1 MSLPVALRRVTT
13 PSKGVAWMA
22 AVRKPRSVGNPPLTD
37 HFGRVHRSLRVSVTD
52 RCNLRCR
59 YCMPADGMAW
69 LRRDEVASDDELVR
83 LTSVL
88 VALGIRDVR
97 VTGGEPLVRAGVADI
112 ISRLRGLPGMQ
123 EISMTTNGVL
133 LAEHIDALV
142 DAGLDRLN
150 VSVDSL
156 DPGRFA
162 QITRRNDLAR
172 VLEGLAACERHD
184 ALRPIKV
191 NAVTLRGLSEPD
203 VLPLARLARDR
214 PYVVR
219 FIEAMPID
227 AGRTWSSEQVIPGE
241 ELRRMIGAKWPL
253 REFPRTRPSAPGR
266 RWRFVDGC
274 GELEFVSSVSEPF
287 CASCDRLRLTADG
300 RLRSCLFATDETD
313 LLTPLRAGA
322 SDAELIGLI
331 ADNVAAKGVGHG
343 IGTPGW
349 SYEGRPMSMI
359 GG

>member
-1 MSLPVALRRVTT
+1 
-13 PSKGVAWMA
+13 
-22 AVRKPRSVGNPPLTD
+22 
-37 HFGRVHRSLRVSVTD
+37 
-52 RCNLRCR
+52 
-59 YCMPADGMAW
+59 MPAEGMTW
-69 LRRDEVASDDELVR
+69 LRRDELATDEELVR
-83 LTSVL
+83 LTGVL
-88 VALGIRDVR
+88 VGLGISDIR
-97 VTGGEPLVRAGVADI
+97 VTGGEPLVRAGITEILA
-112 ISRLRGLPGMQ
+112 RLRALPGIA

-142 DAGLDRLN
+142 EAGLDRLN

-162 QITRRNDLAR
+162 QITRRNDLTR
-172 VLEGLAACERHD
+172 VLEGLAACERHV

-191 NAVTLRGLSEPD
+191 NAVVLRGLSEPD

-219 FIEAMPID
+219 FIESMPID
-227 AGRTWSSEQVIPGE
+227 AGRTWSSEQVISGE
-241 ELRRMIGAKWPL
+241 ELRQMIGATWPL
-253 REFPRTRPSAPGR
+253 REVPRARPSAPGR
-266 RWRFVDGC
+266 RWHFADGR

-300 RLRSCLFATDETD
+300 RLRACLFATSETD

-322 SDAELIGLI
+322 TDAQLTALI
-331 ADNVAAKGVGHG
+331 AETVAAKGSGHG

-349 SYEGRPMSMI
+349 SYDGRPMSMI